1 MRGVDADERAW
12 SRPETPLVVAGRYRC
27 RIEGGAAAIWW
38 TDEHGVVAHAVAGDH
53 DLARLFVWWRAHR
66 NG

>member
-1 MRGVDADERAW
+1 M
-12 SRPETPLVVAGRYRC
+12 VAGRYRC
-27 RIEGGAAAIWW
+27 RIEGDAAAIWW
-38 TDEHGVVAHAVAGDH
+38 TDEHGVLAHAVARDR